1 MLTFDSVWPPGCSQ
15 GRDGYPS
22 VPNTILNKNYVVQ
35 NTNCISPGGQVSEAV
50 FTQENPP
57 HTQISNGKASRLLL

>member
-22 VPNTILNKNYVVQ
+22 VPNTME
-35 NTNCISPGGQVSEAV
+35 NTLPV
-50 FTQENPP
+50 PP
-57 HTQISNGKASRLLL
+57 YSLSTPQRLRDPWSWLGPFPVYMWLKPY